1 MAEGQT
7 ATNPKTGEKVILRN
21 GQWVPLNQGTQS
33 AGPTVTTLVPGGGK
47 PKTRILTPEEMSQ
60 YPQLDPNTLYQISPE
75 GTITVVGGQTRSQ
88 LKPLPA
94 TVLQAL
100 SGNTATVKNIEE
112 AMKLFD
118 PANKGKDAAIARDAV
133 GFGTGMLGDY
143 FTQWN
148 NPEGTDARAKVG
160 QVGGLIIKDTSG
172 AAVSISEDERL
183 KKWVP
188 YVTDSP
194 EVVKAKLSNLAREVR
209 LRNETITQTFN
220 EDQGYRP
227 FNLNYGDAPPPQTG
241 TSGAPGTPPPATT
254 PPPAPQDPAG
264 QYPGGIEFNDQHGDK
279 IQSYRFT
286 PAQENALKTT
296 LLDPNATPDDYAQ
309 MVASFGAAQGV
320 NVDQAYYQAA
330 QAEGARIKAA
340 LAKGGKLADGVN
352 YKDADQAARARAE
365 AEAARVSA
373 VDGKPDL
380 GTIANQGA
388 TWGLSD
394 EASGVGKVIGSALK
408 GDFNIADNYTVGRDA
423 ERVRLEQARQ
433 NTGGV
438 GTAVEIGSGMMTGG
452 AGVLA
457 NPVRAATAG
466 GAISG
471 FGYGEG
477 AGGSVASTLGGA
489 VIGNLGGRLASSLG
503 NGAAAKAP
511 SGSAQAVANAEKFGI
526 DLPMGAAG
534 GRGAAI
540 GDTLLSNQL
549 GSASTM
555 QTAREKLLGQVEGA
569 VDNIA
574 NNAGRAQ
581 GNRGIG
587 VALQRGVKL
596 ANERGEAQM
605 SALYDSIPIAP
616 ETMSETSNAVQ
627 YLKGLTEKFG
637 SNSEFAKNKVNAA
650 IVRDYQALR
659 SKFVQVPDG
668 DKMDAIGRPIMKT
681 VEVPQGLS
689 FNDLKKWRTDVGEY
703 VGEALFTG
711 EKGTRSEM
719 RGLYA
724 ALSSDME
731 ALATKEG
738 PKALAAFKRANMF
751 AQRHYD
757 RLENAFGEIIGDAFD
772 KSPEAAATK
781 LRSMVMDGAGT
792 ADIAKVAKIRGA
804 LTKSEWGDVQAG
816 LVRMLGQPLKAE
828 GREFSAKTFFDT
840 YSRFTPRAKNI
851 LFGSKGTLREDLDQ
865 FNGVMD
871 RLASRDSLR
880 NSSMTAV
887 NSLGNSAVGSTVAAG
902 IGGMIGGVPGALL
915 GALTGAAVQ
924 QGGSYKLAKLWVNP
938 KFVKWATGYAR
949 MIEAASK
956 TGQVISHPK
965 QMDLLSKVARAE
977 PAIAADILGLQ
988 RALSERFGNLGSQAP
1003 MKAAAEDPNTRN

>member
-88 LKPLPA
+88 LKPLPVQ
-94 TVLQAL
+94 TLGAL
-100 SGNTATVKNIEE
+100 TNNTATVKNIE
-112 AMKLFD
+112 AAIKLFD
-118 PANKGKDAAIARDAV
+118 DKNKAPDAVNARDAV
-133 GFGTGMLGDY
+133 GFGTGMLGDW
-143 FTQWN
+143 FTQLN
-148 NPEGTDARAKVG
+148 DADGTDARAKVG
-160 QVGGLIIKDTSG
+160 QIGGLIIKDTSG

-188 YVTDSP
+188 YVTDRP
-194 EVVKAKLSNLAREVR
+194 EVIKAKLANLAREVR

-227 FNLNYGDAPPPQTG
+227 FTPDYGDNTKQETGGAPSATPPAGNAPPP
-241 TSGAPGTPPPATT
+241 ADPN
-254 PPPAPQDPAG
+254 DPAG
-264 QYPGGIEFNDQHGDK
+264 QFPGGIQFNDQAQKG
-279 IQSYRFT
+279 IQAYRFT
-286 PAQENALKTT
+286 PTQEKAMQTV
-296 LLDPNATPDDYAQ
+296 LLDPQSTPEDYAQ
-309 MVASFGAAQGV
+309 MVSAFAAQQGV
-320 NVDQAYYQAA
+320 NVDQEYYRAA
-330 QAEGARIKAA
+330 VAEGQRLKKG
-340 LAKGGKLADGVN
+340 LAEGRQLGQGVN
-352 YKDADQAARARAE
+352 YKDADAQARFRAE
-365 AEAARVSA
+365 AEAAKINAQTGDPGIST
-373 VDGKPDL
+373 L
-380 GTIANQGA
+380 INQGA
-388 TWGLSD
+388 TAMLSD
-394 EASGVGKVIGSALK
+394 EAAGVGKAIGGLLK
-408 GDFNIADNYTVGRDA
+408 GDTNFADNYTVGRDA
-423 ERVRLEQARQ
+423 ERVRVDQAREQ
-433 NTGGV
+433 SGWT
-438 GTAVEIGSGMMTGG
+438 GTAVELGSGMLVGGPQALTHAVKASTVGG
-452 AGVLA
+452 ALF
-457 NPVRAATAG
+457 
-466 GAISG
+466 G
-471 FGYGEG
+471 FGSGEG
-477 AGGSVASTLGGA
+477 TGGSVASTLGGA

-503 NGAAAKAP
+503 NGAAARAP
-511 SGSAQAVANAEKFGI
+511 SESAQAVANAEKFGI

-587 VALQRGVKL
+587 VALQRGVKS

-988 RALSERFGNLGSQAP
+988 RALSERFGALGQQVP

>member
-21 GQWVPLNQGTQS
+21 GQWVPYGQAG
-33 AGPTVTTLVPGGGK
+33 GPTVTTLVQGGGK
-47 PKTRILTPEEMSQ
+47 PTGRAMSPDEVQ
-60 YPQLDPNTLYQISPE
+60 SMGLDPKLRYWMTADGKPE
-75 GTITVVGGQTRSQ
+75 LIAGQDTRTEGAAG
-88 LKPLPA
+88 KPLPNWAA
-94 TVLQAL
+94 TPYEEQIGIFSGLDSAVSGFKDEY
-100 SGNTATVKNIEE
+100 SGNAITGGLENTIQGMYSGFGSEGQRDWWANFRTNDNIIRN
-112 AMKLFD
+112 KLFGATLT
-118 PANKGKDAAIARDAV
+118 PGEQKAYA
-133 GFGTGMLGDY
+133 
-143 FTQWN
+143 
-148 NPEGTDARAKVG
+148 
-160 QVGGLIIKDTSG
+160 DTS
-172 AAVSISEDERL
+172 INER
-183 KKWVP
+183 
-188 YVTDSP
+188 TDPKEVRKNLIRRREIVAKALARKTAFLRAQGYSP
-194 EVVKAKLSNLAREVR
+194 EAIDALAGQFAADFSSPDAKAAQDA
-209 LRNETITQTFN
+209 QT
-220 EDQGYRP
+220 GGP
-227 FNLNYGDAPPPQTG
+227 PAAAAPPP
-241 TSGAPGTPPPATT
+241 
-254 PPPAPQDPAG
+254 PQDPAG
-264 QYPGGIEFNDQHGDK
+264 QFPGGIEFNDQQTGE
-279 IQSYRFT
+279 IRSYRFT

-330 QAEGARIKAA
+330 VAEGQRLKKG
-340 LAKGGKLADGVN
+340 LAEGRQLGQGVN
-352 YKDADQAARARAE
+352 YRDADAQARFRAE
-365 AEAARVSA
+365 AEAAKINAQAGEPGIST
-373 VDGKPDL
+373 L
-380 GTIANQGA
+380 INQGA
-388 TWGLSD
+388 TAMLSD
-394 EASGVGKVIGSALK
+394 EAAGVGKAVGGLLT
-408 GDFNIADNYTVGRDA
+408 GDTNFADNYTVGRDA
-423 ERVRLEQARQ
+423 ERVRVDQARDQ
-433 NTGGV
+433 SGWTGTV
-438 GTAVEIGSGMMTGG
+438 AEVGSGMLVGGPQALTNAVKASTVGG
-452 AGVLA
+452 ALF
-457 NPVRAATAG
+457 
-466 GAISG
+466 G
-471 FGYGEG
+471 FGSGEG
-477 AGGSVASTLGGA
+477 TGGSVASTLGGA